1 MAVRAGQMIY
11 SELQSIANGIGK
23 HHNGVYVK
31 EQDALGNLWYFRGI
45 HSFCSG
51 NVALYWD
58 DYEILTKRVHVFQ

>member
-31 EQDALGNLWYFRGI
+31 EQDALGNLCYFFRGI
-45 HSFCSG
+45 HSFFSC
-51 NVALYWD
+51 NVAGLV
-58 DYEILTKRVHVFQ
+58 LGSL

>member
-31 EQDALGNLWYFRGI
+31 EQDALGNLW
-45 HSFCSG
+45 
-51 NVALYWD
+51 
-58 DYEILTKRVHVFQ
+58 